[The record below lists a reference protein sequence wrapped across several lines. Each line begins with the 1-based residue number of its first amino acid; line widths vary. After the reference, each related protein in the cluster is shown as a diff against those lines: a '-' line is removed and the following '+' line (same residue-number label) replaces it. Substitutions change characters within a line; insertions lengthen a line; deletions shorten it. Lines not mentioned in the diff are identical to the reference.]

1 MPLRSAAMRLV
12 KATTPFSREMLNIA
26 RQRAAKLS
34 MDVSFSLADAA
45 ALPFSDRSF
54 DTLGIERKQIHWVA
68 LQCIEE

>member
-1 MPLRSAAMRLV
+1 MDV
-12 KATTPFSREMLNIA
+12 SREMLNIA

-54 DTLGIERKQIHWVA
+54 DTLGIERKQIHWGRFAMHRGVSFYLA
-68 LQCIEE
+68 IQRTTDL

>member
-1 MPLRSAAMRLV
+1 
-12 KATTPFSREMLNIA
+12 
-26 RQRAAKLS
+26 